1 MDFFREKSEKISV
14 NQQSLSSY
22 INSGNEMVDQIPLNL
37 QITKIEKINSN

>member
-22 INSGNEMVDQIPLNL
+22 INSGNEMVDQIPLNTNNKMRKL
-37 QITKIEKINSN
+37 SG